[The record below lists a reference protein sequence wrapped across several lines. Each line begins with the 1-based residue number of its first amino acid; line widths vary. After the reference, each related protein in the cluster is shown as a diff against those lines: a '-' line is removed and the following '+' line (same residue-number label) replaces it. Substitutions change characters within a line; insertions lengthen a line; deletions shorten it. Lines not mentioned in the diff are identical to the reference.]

1 MIVKEKNWK
10 KTILDKSK
18 KIKFAI
24 KCLNK
29 TGLQIILVQDKKKF
43 FGTLTDGDI
52 RRGLVKGLSL
62 NDPIDKITFQSPVI
76 TGLNENL
83 STIKNLMEVNS
94 IKSLPIVDKKK
105 KNLRFISQ

>member
-1 MIVKEKNWK
+1 MEEV
-10 KTILDKSK
+10 DKSK

-62 NDPIDKITFQSPVI
+62 NDSIDKITFQSPVI
-76 TGLNENL
+76 TGGHENL
-83 STIKNLMEVNS
+83 STI
-94 IKSLPIVDKKK
+94 
-105 KNLRFISQ
+105 